1 MRALRPGTKI
11 PLRASPEGDPA
22 AVLEVTTDPA
32 LGTGPWVWITGSVAD
47 RTRIFLRDQDGLFD
61 GWVPSDALLP
71 LPPNKVSSG
80 QGGAAPLVGGLWGTP
95 SRPATEPPVRVTCA
109 DEVEL
114 FVALGK
120 DVHVVGR
127 VLARAPMTVVHDDSE
142 RTRVAFERSVL
153 DAAERATVFVRTDAL
168 VGCARGVDAE

>member
-1 MRALRPGTKI
+1 M
-11 PLRASPEGDPA
+11 
-22 AVLEVTTDPA
+22 
-32 LGTGPWVWITGSVAD
+32 
-47 RTRIFLRDQDGLFD
+47 
-61 GWVPSDALLP
+61 
-71 LPPNKVSSG
+71 
-80 QGGAAPLVGGLWGTP
+80 APRLLVGGLWGTP

-127 VLARAPMTVVHDDSE
+127 VLARAPMTVVDDDSE

-153 DAAERATVFVRTDAL
+153 DAAERATGFVDEWRPPAVHVASTRSDALVVHPARGWTTASRTDAI
-168 VGCARGVDAE
+168 GARNAHRGS